1 MTTLQ
6 MNTPNSRNETKALL
20 IELFTEEL
28 PPKALARLSHAF
40 AQGIS
45 QGLVNA
51 GLATSNDCQEFATPR
66 RLAVRVLNTVMQA
79 ADRQVDVKGP
89 SIKVGLDAQGKPT
102 QALVKWA
109 EKQGAAVEQLTQG
122 NDGKQDCFYFKST
135 LRGLSLEA
143 ALTDIIS
150 STLSSLPIPKVMQ
163 YQLADGSNVSFV
175 RPAHG
180 LIALWGDVVIPAK
193 ALGLSSG
200 RTTHGHRFQGEKNII
215 LSDQSQYESALKDQG
230 HVLASL
236 TVRRELIRSEL
247 LQKAIQLNASL
258 GDMPAVETLIDEVNA
273 LVEWPAIY
281 AGQFEETFLDVP
293 QECLILS
300 MRTNQKYFPLFDAN
314 GKLLPK
320 FFIVSNMTVK
330 DPTLIVNG
338 NERVVRPRLA
348 DARFFFEQDK
358 KRSLDSR
365 VPALANVVYH
375 AKLGTQAQRSQRVS
389 AIAVSLATLINALS
403 ASSVK
408 IDPVQVSRAAQ
419 LGKTDLL
426 TDMVGEFPELQ
437 GLMGSYYA
445 AHDGESTEVA
455 AALTEQYQPKF
466 AGDALPA
473 SSTGL
478 TLALADKLE
487 TLAGMFGIGALPTG
501 DKDPF
506 ALRRHALG
514 VVRMLIEKNLSVSLK
529 EVIAQVYAAF
539 AQVPQFNAASSKDL
553 QSFIYDRLTTYLK
566 DGGASQQEIAAVLA
580 LSPDVLTQIPSR
592 LSAVKAF
599 AALPEAAALA
609 AANKR
614 IGNILKKSSG
624 EKHAT
629 INKALLTPGAETKL
643 ATLVE
648 GLAPIVAAALAQND
662 YKTALLQVA
671 GARATVDGFFADV
684 MVMDEDLS
692 VRSNRL
698 SLLSQVHSLMNKVA
712 DISLL
717 AS

>member
-1 MTTLQ
+1 MTTLPI
-6 MNTPNSRNETKALL
+6 NTPSNLNQTKALL
-20 IELFTEEL
+20 VELFTEEL
-28 PPKALARLSHAF
+28 PPKALAKLSNAF
-40 AQGIS
+40 AQGIA

-51 GLATSNDCQEFATPR
+51 GLASSNECQEFATPR
-66 RLAVRVLNTVMQA
+66 RLAVRVLHTFMQA
-79 ADRQVDVKGP
+79 ADRLVDVKGP
-89 SIKVGLDAQGKPT
+89 SVKVGLDALGNPT

-109 EKQGAAVEQLTQG
+109 EKQGAVVEQLTQG

-143 ALTDIIS
+143 ALTDIIG

-180 LIALWGDVVIPAK
+180 LIALWGDKVIPAK
-193 ALGLSSG
+193 ALGLTSG
-200 RTTHGHRFQGEKNII
+200 RTTHGHRFQGEKDIV
-215 LSDQSQYESALKDQG
+215 LSDQSQYEHALKEQG

-236 TVRRELIRSEL
+236 TSRRALIRSEL
-247 LQKAIQLNASL
+247 LAKAKQLNASL
-258 GDMPAVETLIDEVNA
+258 GEMPAVEALIDEVNA

-281 AGQFEETFLDVP
+281 AGQFEDAFLAVP

-358 KRSLDSR
+358 KRRLDSR
-365 VPALANVVYH
+365 VPALANVIYH

-389 AIAVSLATLINALS
+389 AIAVSLANLINALTPS
-403 ASSVK
+403 PVK
-408 IDPVQVSRAAQ
+408 IDTVQVSRAAQ
-419 LGKTDLL
+419 LAKTDLL

-445 AHDGESTEVA
+445 RHDGESLEVA

-466 AGDALPA
+466 AGDALPL

-514 VVRMLIEKNLSVSLK
+514 VVRMLIEKNLSVSLSA
-529 EVIAQVYAAF
+529 VLNQTCAAF
-539 AQVPQFNAASSKDL
+539 SDVSHFNAASSKDL

-566 DGGASQQEIAAVLA
+566 EGGATQQEIAAVLA

-592 LSAVKAF
+592 LAAVKAF
-599 AALPEAAALA
+599 AALPQAASLA

-624 EKHAT
+624 EKLASVD
-629 INKALLTPGAETKL
+629 KALLTPGSETKL
-643 ATLVE
+643 ATLIELLTPTVT
-648 GLAPIVAAALAQND
+648 AALEKND
-662 YKTALLQVA
+662 YKNALLQLA
-671 GARATVDGFFADV
+671 GTRETVDDFFANV
-684 MVMDEDLS
+684 MVMDEDLR
-692 VRSNRL
+692 VRNNRL
-698 SLLSQVHSLMNKVA
+698 SLLSQVHSLMNQVA

-717 AS
+717 AN